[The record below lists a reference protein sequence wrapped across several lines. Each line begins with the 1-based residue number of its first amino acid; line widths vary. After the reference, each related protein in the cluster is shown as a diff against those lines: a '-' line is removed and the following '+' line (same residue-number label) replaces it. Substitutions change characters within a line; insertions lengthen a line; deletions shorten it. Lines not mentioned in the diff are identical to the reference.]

1 MSQRLRM
8 LYQELGY
15 AFPTSVACP
24 YESDFEL
31 ASAVDQNGTWS
42 RHLRWRLFMEYS
54 VSLLFMS
61 VGVNHC
67 SSVYQTMRFKL
78 LNSIHVSVGV
88 NPCSSI
94 QRRRLNSNHR
104 SPSAKEP
111 RRPPSPSRHRARLI
125 IVFATA
131 TRIGILISRSRDE
144 MRTAPIQGHG
154 NSFGDRRPPSA
165 RMSRPAAKS
174 I

>member
-1 MSQRLRM
+1 MVHRDSKQRRRRRRLRPRVRFECSQLARRTGQRLII
-8 LYQELGY
+8 LLLLGHR
-15 AFPTSVACP
+15 PCNT
-24 YESDFEL
+24 
-31 ASAVDQNGTWS
+31 
-42 RHLRWRLFMEYS
+42 RLIWCAAHHR
-54 VSLLFMS
+54 L
-61 VGVNHC
+61 
-67 SSVYQTMRFKL
+67 
-78 LNSIHVSVGV
+78 SIHVSVGV

-94 QRRRLNSNHR
+94 QPRRFNSNHR

-144 MRTAPIQGHG
+144 MRAAPIQGHG